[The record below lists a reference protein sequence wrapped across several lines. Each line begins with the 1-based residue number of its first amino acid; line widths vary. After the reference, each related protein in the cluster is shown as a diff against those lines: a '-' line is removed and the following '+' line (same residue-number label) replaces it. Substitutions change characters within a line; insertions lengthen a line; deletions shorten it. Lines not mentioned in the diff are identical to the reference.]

1 MKYLLKLAAV
11 KNLRQK
17 ILKEPSTMIV
27 GVYKE
32 EAVTFSVP
40 YMLKSWTVF
49 WVVLYLNLESRIFH
63 VLWVWEKLGS
73 Y

>member
-1 MKYLLKLAAV
+1 
-11 KNLRQK
+11 
-17 ILKEPSTMIV
+17 MIV

-32 EAVTFSVP
+32 EAVTFPAP
-40 YMLKSWTVF
+40 YMLKSLTVF

-63 VLWVWEKLGS
+63 VLWVGEKLGS

>member
-1 MKYLLKLAAV
+1 
-11 KNLRQK
+11 
-17 ILKEPSTMIV
+17 MIV